1 MFLLKIQ
8 DFSGIL
14 NVKEKKRMIL
24 STKVWE
30 QYFMFFHFIS
40 ELGRL
45 QTIVKF
51 ARRFWWGMESVLF
64 GSMAWKGR

>member
-51 ARRFWWGMESVLF
+51 ARRF
-64 GSMAWKGR
+64 